1 MVEVIKPDLCVI
13 GAGAGGLDAA
23 AGAVLLGK
31 SVVLVG
37 RDGFGGSRLKAV
49 VSSKALVTAMRMARR
64 IADADAFGLTV
75 PRPEIN
81 LDKLRG
87 YVERVTG
94 ALAPDSA
101 QERFA
106 ALGVR
111 VVTGTAQF
119 INARRLAVG
128 DAVEVR
134 AKHYV
139 IATGSLPALPKIPG
153 LAEVPYLIDEVP
165 YLTEE
170 SILALAQLP
179 ARLVVIGAG
188 VVGLE
193 LAQVFRRLG
202 AAVTVVDQGEPLAQ
216 EDPECARAVVDALVR
231 EGVEM
236 RTGVAIE
243 KVAKTEDGVRLT
255 LGNDLGDASI
265 EGSHLLIAGSRRGN
279 VEGLALDKAGVNV
292 GPTGIVVDAALRTSN
307 RRIYAIGDVTGAPPF
322 VHVARHHAGLVL
334 RSIVLRRSLR
344 FRPETLPRV
353 VFTDPELAHVGLTEA
368 EAAARRIA
376 VRVLRWPF
384 HENDRA
390 RIGGTTRGHLKI
402 LTSRSGRVLGVTI
415 VGASAGELIAPWS
428 LAVGRGLDIHTM
440 AGILLPHPTLGDTG
454 HRAATTYLTL
464 AFRRTWVERISSFVL
479 GLLGR

>member
-23 AGAVLLGK
+23 AGAALLGT
-31 SVVLVG
+31 SVVLVE

-49 VSSKALVTAMRMARR
+49 VSSKALVTATRMARR
-64 IADADAFGLTV
+64 IADADAFGLTA

-139 IATGSLPALPKIPG
+139 IATGSQSALPKISG
-153 LAEVPYLIDEVP
+153 LVEVPYLIDEVP

-170 SILALAQLP
+170 SILALTHLP
-179 ARLVVIGAG
+179 PRLVVIGAG

-193 LAQVFRRLG
+193 LAQAFRRLG

-216 EDPECARAVVDALVR
+216 EDPECVRAVVDALVR

-236 RTGVAIE
+236 RTGVAIDQ
-243 KVAKTEDGVRLT
+243 VAKTADGVRLT
-255 LGNDLGDASI
+255 LGDASI
-265 EGSHLLIAGSRRGN
+265 EGSHLLIAGSRRAN
-279 VEGLALDKAGVNV
+279 VEGLALDKAGVNI
-292 GPTGIVVDAALRTSN
+292 GPTGIVVDTALRTSN
-307 RRIYAIGDVTGAPPF
+307 RHIYAIGDVTGAPPF

-344 FRPETLPRV
+344 FRPEALPRI

-368 EAAARRIA
+368 EAAARRIP

-390 RIGGTTRGHLKI
+390 RIEGATGGHIKI
-402 LTSRSGRVLGVTI
+402 LTSRWGRVLGVTI

-440 AGILLPHPTLGDTG
+440 AGILLPYPTLGDTG

>member
-23 AGAVLLGK
+23 AGAVMLGK
-31 SVVLVG
+31 SVVLVE

-49 VSSKALVTAMRMARR
+49 VSSKALVTAMRMARQ

-87 YVERVTG
+87 YVERVAG

-111 VVTGTAQF
+111 VVTGAAQF

-139 IATGSLPALPKIPG
+139 IATGSLPAVPKIPG

-170 SILALAQLP
+170 SIVALAQLP

-202 AAVTVVDQGEPLAQ
+202 AAVIVVDQGEPLAQ

-231 EGVEM
+231 DGVEM
-236 RTGVAIE
+236 RTGVAIDQ
-243 KVAKTEDGVRLT
+243 VAKTADGVRLT
-255 LGNDLGDASI
+255 LGNDLGNASI
-265 EGSHLLIAGSRRGN
+265 EGSHLLIAGSRRAN

-307 RRIYAIGDVTGAPPF
+307 RHIYAIGDVTGAPPF

-344 FRPETLPRV
+344 FRPETIPRV
-353 VFTDPELAHVGLTEA
+353 VFTDPELAHVGLTET

-390 RIGGTTRGHLKI
+390 RIEGTTGGHIKI
-402 LTSRSGRVLGVTI
+402 LTSSWGRVLGVTI

-440 AGILLPHPTLGDTG
+440 AGILLPYPTLGDTG

-464 AFRRTWVERISSFVL
+464 AFRRTWLERIWSFVL